1 MGLNTHILFICF
13 FLLYLCLWISK
24 SQIKVGELNMFNF
37 FKKKTQPVEEAKNNF
52 EVELTA
58 SILAYEIARSDGDI
72 SESELSLLYDEIK
85 KISAKVGKKEEKI
98 LEIIE
103 EYSKNS
109 VSFYEFINDINKD
122 YSKEDKL
129 SLIQFLF
136 DVAYADKILEVSEE
150 RLIRRIADL
159 IKIKDIEVLK
169 IKDISKNK
177 N

>member
-1 MGLNTHILFICF
+1 
-13 FLLYLCLWISK
+13 
-24 SQIKVGELNMFNF
+24 MFNF
-37 FKKKTQPVEEAKNNF
+37 FKKKTQPVEETKNNF

-109 VSFYEFINDINKD
+109 VSFYEFINDINND
-122 YSKEDKL
+122 YSKEDKF

-136 DVAYADKILEVSEE
+136 DVAYADKILEVNEE

-169 IKDISKNK
+169 IKDISRNK

>member
-1 MGLNTHILFICF
+1 
-13 FLLYLCLWISK
+13 
-24 SQIKVGELNMFNF
+24 MFGI
-37 FKKKTQPVEEAKNNF
+37 FKKKSKAEYKKKENIKF
-52 EVELTA
+52 ELELTA
-58 SILAYEIARSDGDI
+58 SVLAYEIARSDGDI

-85 KISAKVGKKEEKI
+85 KISAEVGKKEEKI
-98 LEIIE
+98 IEIIE
-103 EYSKNS
+103 DYSKNS
-109 VSFYEFINDINKD
+109 VSFYEFINDINKE

-129 SLIQFLF
+129 SLIQFLY

-169 IKDISKNK
+169 IKDNSKNK

>member
-1 MGLNTHILFICF
+1 V
-13 FLLYLCLWISK
+13 
-24 SQIKVGELNMFNF
+24 IKE
-37 FKKKTQPVEEAKNNF
+37 
-52 EVELTA
+52 
-58 SILAYEIARSDGDI
+58 
-72 SESELSLLYDEIK
+72 
-85 KISAKVGKKEEKI
+85 ISAKVGKKEEKI

-129 SLIQFLF
+129 SLIRFLY